1 MKNGRR
7 KEKQKIWHTDIL
19 KEVLENELK
28 NAEVIIKD
36 EVDDLKYEKV
46 QSIAEILKRKTVAI
60 KALEEKIVE
69 LETNTVNM
77 RQNN

>member
-19 KEVLENELK
+19 KVLENELK

-60 KALEEKIVE
+60 KALEEEIVE